1 MAARQWPQGNGRK
14 AMAAIPP
21 AVLPLDRS
29 GRHNQGVAAPYTIR
43 PHPIEMTA
51 PSELSLSSDNP
62 LALLSASG
70 VQKRFGGVHALR
82 GADLDVRAGEIH
94 ALVGENGAGKST
106 LINILAGAV
115 RRDAGDIFFAGA
127 AIDFRSPAESQRQ
140 GIAVIHQELAMLP
153 TLSIA
158 ENLFMGRMPSRL
170 GWVDRRAMRVRAR
183 SMLDEVGLEL
193 DPATRVSELGVSHQQ
208 LVEIAKALSM
218 GARLLVMD
226 EPTASLTEHETQ
238 RLLTLVRRLRDS
250 GVAIVYVSHRFGEVF
265 AVANRIT
272 VMRDG
277 ATMRTLTTADTS
289 PAEVVALMV
298 GRELAKSAAVEGAPR
313 GDIVLELRDV
323 SRGSAVRGVSFDVR
337 RGEIVGMA
345 GLVGAGRSETAR
357 IVFGAD
363 PHDSGEILIDGRAVR
378 FASPGDALAAGVA
391 MCAEDR
397 KRLAL
402 FMDKAVQW
410 NISVARLPAISVGG
424 IVRRRREQALAQ
436 GFVDRLRV
444 RTPGLAVPVR
454 QLSGGNQQK
463 TVLARWLAT
472 EPKLLILDEPT
483 HGVDVGAKA
492 EIYTLIRGL
501 AAQGIA
507 ILLISSELPEVLDLS
522 DRIVV
527 MREGRVAG
535 VVGRRDASEHSI
547 MMLATGTSLRPP
559 VS

>member
-1 MAARQWPQGNGRK
+1 M
-14 AMAAIPP
+14 
-21 AVLPLDRS
+21 
-29 GRHNQGVAAPYTIR
+29 
-43 PHPIEMTA
+43 
-51 PSELSLSSDNP
+51 
-62 LALLSASG
+62 LLSASG
-70 VQKRFGGVHALR
+70 IHKRFGGVHALR
-82 GADLDVRAGEIH
+82 GAGFEVRQGEVH

-115 RRDAGDIFFAGA
+115 RRDAGEISFAGED
-127 AIDFRSPAESQRQ
+127 IDFRSPAESQRQ

-153 TLSIA
+153 TLSVA

-170 GWVDRRAMRVRAR
+170 GWVDRRMMRAR
-183 SMLDEVGLEL
+183 ASELLAEVGLDV

-218 GARLLVMD
+218 GARLLIMD

-238 RLLTLVRRLRDS
+238 RLLALVRRLRAT
-250 GVAIVYVSHRFGEVF
+250 GVAIVYVSHRFAEVF
-265 AVANRIT
+265 AIADRIT

-277 ATMRTLTTADTS
+277 ATMRTLDTARTT

-298 GRELAKSAAVEGAPR
+298 GRDLVHSSGTTASAP
-313 GDIVLELRDV
+313 GDVVLELRDV
-323 SRGSAVRGVSFDVR
+323 SRAGSIANVSFDVR

-357 IVFGAD
+357 AIFGAE
-363 PHDSGEILIDGRAVR
+363 PHDAGEIILEGRAVR
-378 FASPGDALAAGVA
+378 FTSPGAALAAGVA

-397 KRLAL
+397 NRLAL
-402 FMDKAVQW
+402 FMDKAVRW
-410 NISVARLPAISVGG
+410 NISIARLPAISPAGF
-424 IVRRRREQALAQ
+424 VRRRRERTLAQ

-444 RTPGLAVPVR
+444 RTPDLATPVR

-472 EPKLLILDEPT
+472 EPRLLILDEPT

-492 EIYTLIRGL
+492 EIYALIRGL

-507 ILLISSELPEVLDLS
+507 ILLISSELPEILDLS

-535 VVGRRDASEHSI
+535 VVPRARASEQAI
-547 MMLATGTSLRPP
+547 MMLATGTDSPA
-559 VS
+559 